1 MHCVAEMENSSVRSL
16 LSLEPAETCS
26 KVTGTPG

>member
-1 MHCVAEMENSSVRSL
+1 MHYDAEMENSSVHPL

-26 KVTGTPG
+26 RVTGTPG